1 MPTNTVHCWRGKRLM
16 KLPQNEQVPGVLAI
30 DAGNSKTD
38 VALVALDGTVL
49 RPGRR
54 GGDKAQRGG
63 GF

>member
-1 MPTNTVHCWRGKRLM
+1 M